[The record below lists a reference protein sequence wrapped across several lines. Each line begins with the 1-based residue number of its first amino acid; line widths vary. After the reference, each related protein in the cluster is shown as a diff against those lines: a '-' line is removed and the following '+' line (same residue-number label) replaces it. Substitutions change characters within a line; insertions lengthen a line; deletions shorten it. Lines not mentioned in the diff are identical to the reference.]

1 MNVSISHFVDFCLA
15 NGRERVRLVQEIRRG
30 QDNRFDLYAPL
41 RRALVDHHAQVPTSV
56 PLAGFAESRTDP
68 YERKH
73 FGPVV
78 NGHMRFLK
86 RQGEMQ
92 WFEPAMRDFP
102 LGPSPFGPTV
112 VRVDPELGL
121 MIGGRPHMLKLYLRQ
136 GALER
141 LRTELLTTLMQ
152 MSMQTVWPGVVFA
165 VLDARRGRFHPYKM
179 APIATTKDHIALLHA
194 EAAAFGSLW
203 TNV

>member
-1 MNVSISHFVDFCLA
+1 VNVSLSHFIDFCLA
-15 NGRERVRLVQEIRRG
+15 NGRERVRLVREIRHG
-30 QDNRFDLYAPL
+30 KDSRFDLYAPL
-41 RRALVDHHAQVPTSV
+41 RRALVDYHVEGPTKA
-56 PLAGFAESRTDP
+56 PLSAFAESRADFH
-68 YERKH
+68 ERRH
-73 FGPVV
+73 FGPAV
-78 NGHMRFLK
+78 NGYLRFLK

-92 WFEPAMRDFP
+92 WFEPAMRDYP
-102 LGPSPFGPTV
+102 LGPAV

-121 MIGGRPHMLKLYLRQ
+121 MIEGRPHMLKLYLRQ
-136 GALER
+136 SAPER

-152 MSMQTVWPGVVFA
+152 MSMQTVWPGTTFA

-179 APIATTKDHIALLHA
+179 ATVATTKDHIALLHA